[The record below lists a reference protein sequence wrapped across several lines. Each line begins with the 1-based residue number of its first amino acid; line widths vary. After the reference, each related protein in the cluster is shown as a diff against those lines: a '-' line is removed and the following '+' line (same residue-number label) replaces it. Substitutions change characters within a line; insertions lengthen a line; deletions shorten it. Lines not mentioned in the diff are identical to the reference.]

1 MRKET
6 NMSKKIRTK
15 SKGVQRSDIPYKDR
29 LMVNQFANIAQHRDH
44 SALVANKVGMVALND
59 TEGLGYLRLS
69 RFAKRYHFLNEEY
82 YQDPEYQ
89 EAKLDERL
97 KKLGFLVEDGR
108 VFCAEDDEDNI
119 VSTDTLA
126 LSPDILFVREQ
137 LSPVDQFAQVAE
149 EAVEL
154 AHAAMKMRRILDG
167 TNPTPVTEKEAMGKV
182 MEEVCDLYNALEVL
196 KLDVSLKYEGIRK
209 KKMARWVERI
219 KKAGGSHA
227 R

>member
-1 MRKET
+1 
-6 NMSKKIRTK
+6 MSKKIK
-15 SKGVQRSDIPYKDR
+15 SKSHGIPRSDIPYKDR
-29 LMVNQFANIAQHRDH
+29 LMVGQFANIAQHRDH
-44 SALVANKVGMVALND
+44 SAIVANKIGMVALND
-59 TEGLGYLRLS
+59 LKGMGYIQLTRWGLLYNS
-69 RFAKRYHFLNEEY
+69 LNEEFY
-82 YQDPEYQ
+82 KDPEYQ

-97 KKLGFLVEDGR
+97 RKMGFVVEDGR
-108 VFCAEDDEDNI
+108 VIVAEDENGEI
-119 VSTDTLA
+119 VPTSTL
-126 LSPDILFVREQ
+126 LLCPEILFIREQ
-137 LSPVDQFAQVAE
+137 LSTPDQFAQVAE

-154 AHAAMKMRRILDG
+154 AHAAMKMQRILTG

-182 MEEVCDLYNALEVL
+182 MEEICDLYNALEVL

>member
-1 MRKET
+1 
-6 NMSKKIRTK
+6 MSKKVKKK
-15 SKGVQRSDIPYKDR
+15 SNGIQRSDIPYKDR
-29 LMVNQFANIAQHRDH
+29 LMVGQFATIAQHRDH
-44 SALVANKVGMVALND
+44 SALVANKIGMVSLND

-82 YQDPEYQ
+82 YKDPEYQ
-89 EAKLDERL
+89 EAKLDDRL
-97 KKLGFLVEDGR
+97 RQLGFLVEDGK
-108 VFCAEDDEDNI
+108 VLCATDENDEI
-119 VSTDTLA
+119 VPTSTLA
-126 LSPDILFVREQ
+126 LCPEILYIREQ
-137 LSPVDQFAQVAE
+137 LSQADMFAQVAE

-154 AHAAMKMRRILDG
+154 AHAAMKIQRILTG

-182 MEEVCDLYNALEVL
+182 MEEICDLYNALEVL
-196 KLDVSLKYEGIRK
+196 KLDVNLKYEGIRK

>member
-1 MRKET
+1 MGK
-6 NMSKKIRTK
+6 NVRTK
-15 SKGVQRSDIPYKDR
+15 TKGVQQSDIPYKDR
-29 LMVNQFANIAQHRDH
+29 LMVKNFATIAQHRDH
-44 SALVANKVGMVALND
+44 AALVANKIGMVSLND

-69 RFAKRYHFLNEEY
+69 RFAKRYHFLNVEY
-82 YQDPEYQ
+82 YKDPEYQ
-89 EAKLDERL
+89 EAKLDDRL
-97 KKLGFLVEDGR
+97 RQIGFLVEDGR

-126 LSPDILFVREQ
+126 LCPEILFIREQ
-137 LSPVDQFAQVAE
+137 LSTADQFVQVAE

-154 AHAAMKMRRILDG
+154 AHAAMKMQRILTG
-167 TNPTPVTEKEAMGKV
+167 TNTTPVTEKEAMGKV
-182 MEEVCDLYNALEVL
+182 MEEICDLYNALEVL

-209 KKMARWVERI
+209 KKMARWVELI

>member
-1 MRKET
+1 
-6 NMSKKIRTK
+6 MSKKIRTK

-82 YQDPEYQ
+82 YKDPEYQ
-89 EAKLDERL
+89 EAKLDQRL
-97 KKLGFLVEDGR
+97 RQLGFLVEDGR
-108 VFCAEDDEDNI
+108 VFCAEDDNDEI

-126 LSPDILFVREQ
+126 ISPDILFIREQ
-137 LSPVDQFAQVAE
+137 LKPAALFGQLAE
-149 EAVEL
+149 EAVEV
-154 AHAAMKMRRILDG
+154 AHAAMKMQRILDG
-167 TNPTPVTEKEAMGKV
+167 TNPTPVTEKEAIAKV
-182 MEEVCDLYNALEVL
+182 MEEICDLYNALEVL
-196 KLDVSLKYEGIRK
+196 KLDVNLKYEGIRK
-209 KKMARWVERI
+209 KKLARWVERI
-219 KKAGGSHA
+219 RKAGGNNA

>member
-1 MRKET
+1 MGK
-6 NMSKKIRTK
+6 NVRTK
-15 SKGVQRSDIPYKDR
+15 TKGMQRSDIPFKDR

-97 KKLGFLVEDGR
+97 KKLGFLVEEGR

-126 LSPDILFVREQ
+126 LSPDILFVRQQ
-137 LSPVDQFAQVAE
+137 LSPADQFGQVAE

-154 AHAAMKMRRILDG
+154 AHAAMKMQRILTC

-182 MEEVCDLYNALEVL
+182 MEEICDLFNALEVL
-196 KLDVSLKYEGIRK
+196 KLDVSLKYESIRK

-219 KKAGGSHA
+219 KKGVKADA

>member
-1 MRKET
+1 MGK
-6 NMSKKIRTK
+6 NVRTK
-15 SKGVQRSDIPYKDR
+15 AKGMQRSDIPYKDR
-29 LMVNQFANIAQHRDH
+29 LMVNRYANIAQHRDH

-82 YQDPEYQ
+82 YKDPEYQ

-97 KKLGFLVEDGR
+97 KKLGFLVEEGR

-137 LSPVDQFAQVAE
+137 LSPADQFGQVAE

-154 AHAAMKMRRILDG
+154 AHAAMKMQRILTG

-182 MEEVCDLYNALEVL
+182 MEEICDLYNALEVL

>member
-1 MRKET
+1 MGK
-6 NMSKKIRTK
+6 NVRTK
-15 SKGVQRSDIPYKDR
+15 SKGIQHSDIPYKDR
-29 LMVNQFANIAQHRDH
+29 LMIGQYANIAQHRDH

-82 YQDPEYQ
+82 YSDPEYQ

-97 KKLGFLVEDGR
+97 KKLGFLVEEGR

-126 LSPDILFVREQ
+126 LCPEILFIREQ
-137 LSPVDQFAQVAE
+137 LSTADQFAQVAE

-154 AHAAMKMRRILDG
+154 AHAAMKMQRILTG
-167 TNPTPVTEKEAMGKV
+167 TNPTPVTEKDARAKV
-182 MEEVCDLYNALEVL
+182 MEEICDLYNALEVL
-196 KLDVSLKYEGIRK
+196 KLDVSMKYDGIRK

-219 KKAGGSHA
+219 KKEAKTNA

>member
-1 MRKET
+1 
-6 NMSKKIRTK
+6 MSKKVRTK

-29 LMVNQFANIAQHRDH
+29 LMVNRYANIAQHRDH

-59 TEGLGYLRLS
+59 SEGLGYLRLS

-82 YQDPEYQ
+82 YKDPEYQ

-137 LSPVDQFAQVAE
+137 LSPADQFGQVAE

-154 AHAAMKMRRILDG
+154 AHAAMKMQRILNG

-182 MEEVCDLYNALEVL
+182 MEEICDLYNALEVL

-219 KKAGGSHA
+219 KKGVKGNA

>member
-1 MRKET
+1 MA
-6 NMSKKIRTK
+6 KKVKNK
-15 SKGVQRSDIPYKDR
+15 SKGIQHSDIPYKDR

-69 RFAKRYHFLNEEY
+69 RYAKRYHFLNEEY

-89 EAKLDERL
+89 EAKLDQRL
-97 KKLGFLVEDGR
+97 RQLGFLVEDGR
-108 VFCAEDDEDNI
+108 VYCAEDEDDNI

-126 LSPDILFVREQ
+126 LCPEILFIREQ
-137 LSPVDQFAQVAE
+137 LSPADQFAQVAE

-167 TNPTPVTEKEAMGKV
+167 TNPTPVTEKEAVAKV
-182 MEEVCDLYNALEVL
+182 MEEICDLYNALEVL

-219 KKAGGSHA
+219 KKGVKALA

>member
-1 MRKET
+1 MGK
-6 NMSKKIRTK
+6 NVRTK
-15 SKGVQRSDIPYKDR
+15 AKGMQRSDIPYKDR
-29 LMVNQFANIAQHRDH
+29 LMVNRYANIAQHRDH

-82 YQDPEYQ
+82 YKDPEYQ

-97 KKLGFLVEDGR
+97 KKLGFLVEEGR

-137 LSPVDQFAQVAE
+137 LSPADQFGQVAE

-154 AHAAMKMRRILDG
+154 AHAAMKMQRILNG

-182 MEEVCDLYNALEVL
+182 MEEICDLYNALEVL

-219 KKAGGSHA
+219 KKGGKAGA

>member
-1 MRKET
+1 
-6 NMSKKIRTK
+6 MSKKIK
-15 SKGVQRSDIPYKDR
+15 SKSNGIQRSDIPYKDR
-29 LMVNQFANIAQHRDH
+29 LMVGQFANIAQHRDH
-44 SALVANKVGMVALND
+44 SALVANKIGMVSLND

-82 YQDPEYQ
+82 YKDPLYQ

-126 LSPDILFVREQ
+126 LCPEILFVREHLSLASQFGQ
-137 LSPVDQFAQVAE
+137 LVE
-149 EAVEL
+149 ECTEL
-154 AHAAMKMRRILDG
+154 AHAAAKMQRILIG
-167 TNPTPVTEKEAMGKV
+167 ENPTPVTEKEAMGKV
-182 MEEVCDLYNALEVL
+182 MEEICDLYSALEVL
-196 KLDVSLKYEGIRK
+196 KLDVNLKYEGIRK

-219 KKAGGSHA
+219 KKAGGNHA
-227 R
+227 G

>member
-1 MRKET
+1 
-6 NMSKKIRTK
+6 MSKKIKSK

-29 LMVNQFANIAQHRDH
+29 LMVHQFANIAQHRDH

-82 YQDPEYQ
+82 YSDPEYQ
-89 EAKLDERL
+89 EAKLDQRL
-97 KKLGFLVEDGR
+97 RQLGFLVEDGR
-108 VFCAEDDEDNI
+108 VYCAEDDDGEI
-119 VSTDTLA
+119 APTSTLEIN
-126 LSPDILFVREQ
+126 PEILFVREQ
-137 LSPVDQFAQVAE
+137 LSAADQFAQVAE

-154 AHAAMKMRRILDG
+154 AHAAIKMQRILTG

-182 MEEVCDLYNALEVL
+182 MEEICDLYNALEVL

-219 KKAGGSHA
+219 RKGGKADA

>member
-1 MRKET
+1 
-6 NMSKKIRTK
+6 MSKKTRTK

-119 VSTDTLA
+119 VPTSTLE
-126 LSPDILFVREQ
+126 LCPEILFVREQ
-137 LSPVDQFAQVAE
+137 LSPADQFGQVAE

-154 AHAAMKMRRILDG
+154 AHAAMKMQRILNG
-167 TNPTPVTEKEAMGKV
+167 TNPTPVTEKEALGKV
-182 MEEVCDLYNALEVL
+182 MEEICDLYNALEVL
-196 KLDVSLKYEGIRK
+196 KLDVNMKYDQIRK

-219 KKAGGSHA
+219 QKEVKTNA

>member
-1 MRKET
+1 
-6 NMSKKIRTK
+6 MSKKIK
-15 SKGVQRSDIPYKDR
+15 KHSNSIQRSDIPYKDR
-29 LMVNQFANIAQHRDH
+29 LMVGQFANIAQHRDH
-44 SALVANKVGMVALND
+44 SALVANKVGMVSLND

-82 YQDPEYQ
+82 YKDPEYQ
-89 EAKLDERL
+89 EAKLDQRL
-97 KKLGFLVEDGR
+97 RQLGFLVENGK
-108 VFCAEDDEDNI
+108 VLCAEDENGEI

-126 LSPDILFVREQ
+126 LCPEILFIREQ
-137 LSPVDQFAQVAE
+137 LSSADQFAQLAE

-154 AHAAMKMRRILDG
+154 AHAAMKMQRILNG

-182 MEEVCDLYNALEVL
+182 MEEICDLHNALEVL
-196 KLDVSLKYEGIRK
+196 KLDVNLKYEGIRK

-219 KKAGGSHA
+219 RKGGKGDA

>member
-1 MRKET
+1 
-6 NMSKKIRTK
+6 MSKKVRTK
-15 SKGVQRSDIPYKDR
+15 TKGMQRSDIPYKDR
-29 LMVNQFANIAQHRDH
+29 LMVNRYANIAQHRDH

-82 YQDPEYQ
+82 YKDPEYQ

-97 KKLGFLVEDGR
+97 KKLGFLVEEGR

-137 LSPVDQFAQVAE
+137 MVPAALFGQLAE
-149 EAVEL
+149 EAVEV
-154 AHAAMKMRRILDG
+154 AHAAMKMQRILTG

-182 MEEVCDLYNALEVL
+182 MEEICDLYNALEVL

-219 KKAGGSHA
+219 KKAGDSHA

>member
-1 MRKET
+1 
-6 NMSKKIRTK
+6 MSKKVRTK

-29 LMVNQFANIAQHRDH
+29 LMVNRYANIAQHRDH

-82 YQDPEYQ
+82 YKDPEYQ

-137 LSPVDQFAQVAE
+137 LSPGDQFAQVAE

-154 AHAAMKMRRILDG
+154 AHAAMKMQRILTG

-182 MEEVCDLYNALEVL
+182 MEEICDLYNALEVL
-196 KLDVSLKYEGIRK
+196 KLDVSLKYDGIRK